1 MMATNFE
8 EFIHKMAEEA
18 PHSVVLDW
26 YRRLDFTVRDY
37 RKAMK
42 AHRKSGDTPESMI
55 ARDALLGISVANELT
70 ALRTT
75 RNEVA
80 HTALTVSS
88 ERAMAY
94 ARQCFALIGLI
105 GKAQD
110 SHTT

>member
-37 RKAMK
+37 CKAMRV
-42 AHRKSGDTPESMI
+42 HRKSGDTAESMI
-55 ARDALLGISVANELT
+55 AGDALLGISVANELV
-70 ALRTT
+70 ALRTA

-88 ERAMAY
+88 ETAMAY
-94 ARQCFALIGLI
+94 ARECFALIGLI

>member
-26 YRRLDFTVRDY
+26 CRRLDFTVRDY
-37 RKAMK
+37 RKAMN
-42 AHRKSGDTPESMI
+42 AHRQSGDTPGSLI
-55 ARDALLGISVANELT
+55 TIDALLGISVANELA
-70 ALRTT
+70 ALRAT

-80 HTALTVSS
+80 HTVLTVSS
-88 ERAMAY
+88 EEAMAY

-110 SHTT
+110 SHTA